1 MQTEAIRQLIEDGI
15 PGAQVT
21 VTGDGSHFEAVVV
34 SDAFRDKNMVQQHQL
49 VYGTLGGRMES
60 GEIHALALK
69 TFTPEEWSGHSG
81 AN

>member
-1 MQTEAIRQLIEDGI
+1 MQIEAIKQLIETGI

-34 SDAFRDKNMVQQHQL
+34 SEVFQGKNMVQQHQL

-69 TFTPEEWSGHSG
+69 TFTPEEWVDPQRAG
-81 AN
+81 

>member
-1 MQTEAIRQLIEDGI
+1 MQTEAIKQLIEDGI

-21 VTGDGSHFEAVVV
+21 VTGDGSHFEAIVV
-34 SDAFRDKNMVQQHQL
+34 SQSFQGKNMVQQHQL

-69 TFTPEEWSGHSG
+69 TFIPEEWDNQSRSG
-81 AN
+81 